1 MTEASYLT
9 TTRTAYDTVAVDYAA
24 LLRDELDRRP
34 LDRAM
39 LATFAELVQ
48 ADGGGQV
55 ADIGCGPGR
64 VTAHLQAL
72 GVTAFGIDLSPQMIA
87 VARQTYPGLR
97 FDEGSMHALDLAD
110 GTLDGVVAWY
120 SVIHTPLEHLPSV
133 FAEFH
138 RVLVPGGH
146 LLLAFQVGDGWRRI
160 SQAYGHELAL
170 DAYSL
175 SPDHVVEQL
184 GQAGFVEIARLL
196 RRPSGMEKL
205 DQAYVLLRKPG
216 QP

>member
-1 MTEASYLT
+1 
-9 TTRTAYDTVAVDYAA
+9 
-24 LLRDELDRRP
+24 
-34 LDRAM
+34 M

-120 SVIHTPLEHLPSV
+120 SVIHTPPEHLPSV